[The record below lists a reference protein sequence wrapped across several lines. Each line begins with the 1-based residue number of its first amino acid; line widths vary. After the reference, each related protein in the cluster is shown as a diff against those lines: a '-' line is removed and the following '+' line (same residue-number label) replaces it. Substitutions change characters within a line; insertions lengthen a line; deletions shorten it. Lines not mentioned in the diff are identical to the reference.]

1 MDKKFAL
8 ATAAAFVTVFVLSY
22 IFHGLV
28 LGSEYGTLLNVYR
41 GPQLPP
47 GMMALMV
54 FAQLIR
60 AAAMTAIY
68 RWGVE
73 AKPVLGQGI
82 RFGLLAAG
90 LSVIPLYLIG
100 YVVTNIPADLALKQ
114 IVLETIIMVA
124 MGIVIAWVHR

>member
-8 ATAAAFVTVFVLSY
+8 ATAAGFVTVFVLSY